1 MERAIEKLRKIRA
14 GLKARYLE
22 RDDVIDGAFCAL
34 VTGSHLLLIGPPGT
48 AKSQLAND
56 VCRRIE
62 GARYF
67 QWLLTKFTTPEEL
80 FGAVSLK
87 GLENDE
93 YRRVTSGKLPEAH
106 IAFLDEIFKASSSIL
121 NTLLTVMNERVFY
134 NGTEKTEI
142 PLITLFGASN
152 ELPSEEDELEAL
164 YDRFLLRYVV
174 DYIKEDF
181 RFLKMLNSEDSE
193 DGEDAGLTITFSE
206 LETCRGE
213 AREIAVPSNI
223 LKLISRMRKEL
234 AKKGIVPS
242 DRRYKHSVSL
252 LRAKAYLEGRSAVTE
267 DDLRLFENVLWREPG
282 EKAEIQSVIHQ
293 ALHGYKDRLRE
304 LLIQAKELEA
314 YSKREWESEE
324 MLIKANIEAQT
335 KLKQIGSRLGELVD
349 EYRERGKP
357 TEEITQAKEEIE
369 NIQKEILNRLVSE
382 KDQMA

>member
-1 MERAIEKLRKIRA
+1 MERTLEKLKKLRSD
-14 GLKARYLE
+14 LKSRYFE

-34 VTGSHLLLIGPPGT
+34 LTGSHLLLIGPPGT
-48 AKSQLAND
+48 AKSQLANEI
-56 VCRRIE
+56 CRKIT

-106 IAFLDEIFKASSSIL
+106 IAFLDEVFKASSSIL
-121 NTLLTVMNERVFY
+121 NTLLTIMNERIFY
-134 NGTEKTEI
+134 NGTEKVRI
-142 PLITLFGASN
+142 PLISLFGASN

-181 RFLKMLNSEDSE
+181 RFLKMLNTGNEIPE
-193 DGEDAGLTITFSE
+193 DGVITSE
-206 LETCRGE
+206 ELDSCREE
-213 AREIAVPSNI
+213 AERVKLPSNI
-223 LKLISRMRKEL
+223 LKLISRIRKEL
-234 AKKGIVPS
+234 AKKGITPS
-242 DRRYKHSVSL
+242 DRRYKQSVSL
-252 LRAKAYLEGRSAVTE
+252 LKSRAYLEGRSEVSE
-267 DDLRLFENVLWREPG
+267 DDLRFLENVLWREPG

-293 ALHGYKDRLRE
+293 SLHGWRDRLRE
-304 LLIQAKELEA
+304 LLIQAKELDA

-335 KLKQIGSRLGELVD
+335 KLKHIGAKLDELV
-349 EYRERGKP
+349 EECRERGKP
-357 TEEITQAKEEIE
+357 TDEIKTAGEEIE
-369 NIQKEILNRLVSE
+369 AIQREILDRLVSSKE
-382 KDQMA
+382 EMA

>member
-1 MERAIEKLRKIRA
+1 MERALEKLRKIRA
-14 GLKARYLE
+14 ELKARYLE
-22 RDDVIDGAFCAL
+22 RDEVIDGAFCAL
-34 VTGSHLLLIGPPGT
+34 LTGSHLLLVGPPGT

-62 GARYF
+62 GAHYF

-93 YRRVTSGKLPEAH
+93 YRRVTAGKLPEAH

-121 NTLLTVMNERVFY
+121 NTLLTVMNERIFY
-134 NGTEKTEI
+134 NGTEKTAI

-181 RFLKMLNSEDSE
+181 RFLKMLNSD
-193 DGEDAGLTITFSE
+193 DGETGGLTITSSE
-206 LETCRGE
+206 LETCAAG
-213 AREIAVPSNI
+213 AREVAVPSNI
-223 LKLISRMRKEL
+223 LKLISRTRKEL

-252 LRAKAYLEGRSAVTE
+252 LKARAYLEGRGSVSE
-267 DDLRLFENVLWREPG
+267 EDLRLFENVLWREPG
-282 EKAEIQSVIHQ
+282 ERAEIQSVIHQ
-293 ALHGYKDRLRE
+293 SLHGYKDRLRE
-304 LLIQAKELEA
+304 LLIQAKELEG
-314 YSKREWESEE
+314 YSRREWENEE

-335 KLKQIGSRLGELVD
+335 KLKHISSRLGELVE

-357 TEEITQAKEEIE
+357 TDEITQAKEEIE
-369 NIQKEILNRLVSE
+369 NIQREILNRLVSE
-382 KDQMA
+382 EDEMA

>member
-1 MERAIEKLRKIRA
+1 MERTLEKLKKLRSD
-14 GLKARYLE
+14 LKSRYFE

-34 VTGSHLLLIGPPGT
+34 LTGSHLLLIGPPGT
-48 AKSQLAND
+48 AKSQLANEI
-56 VCRRIE
+56 CRKIT

-106 IAFLDEIFKASSSIL
+106 IAFLDEVFKASSSIL
-121 NTLLTVMNERVFY
+121 NTLLTIMNERIFY
-134 NGTEKTEI
+134 NGTEKVRI
-142 PLITLFGASN
+142 PLISLFGASN

-181 RFLKMLNSEDSE
+181 RFLKMLNTGNEISE
-193 DGEDAGLTITFSE
+193 DGVITSE
-206 LETCRGE
+206 ELDSCREE
-213 AREIAVPSNI
+213 AERVNLPSNI
-223 LKLISRMRKEL
+223 LKLISRIRKEL
-234 AKKGIVPS
+234 AKKGITPS
-242 DRRYKHSVSL
+242 DRRYKQSVSL
-252 LRAKAYLEGRSAVTE
+252 LKSRAYLEGRSDVSE
-267 DDLRLFENVLWREPG
+267 DDLRFLENVLWREPG

-293 ALHGYKDRLRE
+293 SLHGWRDRLRE
-304 LLIQAKELEA
+304 LLIQAKELDA

-335 KLKQIGSRLGELVD
+335 KLKHIGAKLNELV
-349 EYRERGKP
+349 EECRERGKP
-357 TEEITQAKEEIE
+357 TDEIKTAGEEIE
-369 NIQKEILNRLVSE
+369 AIQREILDRLVSSKE
-382 KDQMA
+382 EMA

>member
-1 MERAIEKLRKIRA
+1 MERALEKLRKIRA
-14 GLKARYLE
+14 ELKARYLE

-34 VTGSHLLLIGPPGT
+34 VTGSHLLLVGPPGT

-181 RFLKMLNSEDSE
+181 RFLKMLNSD
-193 DGEDAGLTITFSE
+193 DGEADGLAITFSE
-206 LETCRGE
+206 LETCREE
-213 AREIAVPSNI
+213 ARLIAVPSNI
-223 LKLISRMRKEL
+223 LKLISRIRKEL

-252 LRAKAYLEGRSAVTE
+252 LKARAYLEGRSAVTE

-314 YSKREWESEE
+314 YSRREWESEE

-357 TEEITQAKEEIE
+357 TEEITRAREEIE

-382 KDQMA
+382 KDEMA

>member
-1 MERAIEKLRKIRA
+1 MERALEKLRKIRA
-14 GLKARYLE
+14 ELKARYLE
-22 RDDVIDGAFCAL
+22 RDEVIDGAFCAL
-34 VTGSHLLLIGPPGT
+34 LTGSHLLLVGPPGT
-48 AKSQLAND
+48 AKSQIAND

-62 GARYF
+62 GAHYF

-93 YRRVTSGKLPEAH
+93 YRRVTAGKLPEAH
-106 IAFLDEIFKASSSIL
+106 IVFLDEIFKASSSIL
-121 NTLLTVMNERVFY
+121 NTLLTVMNERIFY
-134 NGTEKTEI
+134 NGTEKTAI

-181 RFLKMLNSEDSE
+181 RFLKMLNSD
-193 DGEDAGLTITFSE
+193 DGETGGLTITSSE
-206 LETCRGE
+206 LESCAAG
-213 AREIAVPSNI
+213 AREVAVPSNI
-223 LKLISRMRKEL
+223 LKLISRIRKEL

-252 LRAKAYLEGRSAVTE
+252 LKARAYLEGRGSVSE
-267 DDLRLFENVLWREPG
+267 EDLRLFENVLWREPG
-282 EKAEIQSVIHQ
+282 ERAEIQSVIHQ
-293 ALHGYKDRLRE
+293 SLHGYKDRLRE
-304 LLIQAKELEA
+304 LLIQAKELEG
-314 YSKREWESEE
+314 YSRREWENEE

-335 KLKQIGSRLGELVD
+335 KLKHISSRLGELVE

-357 TEEITQAKEEIE
+357 TDEITQAREEIE
-369 NIQKEILNRLVSE
+369 NIQREILNRLVSE
-382 KDQMA
+382 EDEMA

>member
-14 GLKARYLE
+14 ELKARYLE

-34 VTGSHLLLIGPPGT
+34 VTGSHLLLVGPPGT

-181 RFLKMLNSEDSE
+181 RFLKMLNSD
-193 DGEDAGLTITFSE
+193 DGEADGLTITFSE
-206 LETCRGE
+206 LETCRDE
-213 AREIAVPSNI
+213 ARAIAVPSNI
-223 LKLISRMRKEL
+223 LKLISRIRREL
-234 AKKGIVPS
+234 TKKGIVPS

-252 LRAKAYLEGRSAVTE
+252 LKARAYLEGRSAVTE

-314 YSKREWESEE
+314 YSRREWESEE

-357 TEEITQAKEEIE
+357 TDEITQAREEIE

-382 KDQMA
+382 KDEMA